1 MTVREKLKEVK
12 NQVLSVGIEFSEI
25 DFIERTE
32 EEFDTIDDNILD
44 KEIEKVVEFKDD
56 PMYIEIICKEN

>member
-1 MTVREKLKEVK
+1 MTVREKLQEIR

-56 PMYIEIICKEN
+56 PMYVEIVCK

>member
-1 MTVREKLKEVK
+1 MTVREKLQEIR

-56 PMYIEIICKEN
+56 PMYIEIICKEK

>member
-1 MTVREKLKEVK
+1 MTVREKLQEIR